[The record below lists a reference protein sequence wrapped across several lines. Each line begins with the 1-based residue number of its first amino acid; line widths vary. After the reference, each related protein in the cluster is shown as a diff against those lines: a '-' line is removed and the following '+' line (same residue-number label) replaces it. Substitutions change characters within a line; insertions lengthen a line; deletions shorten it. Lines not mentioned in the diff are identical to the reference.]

1 MKSEAN
7 SQKPALEGFNQGSEA
22 RSKKLEARKKS
33 CLLPLTSCIFF
44 SCLVLTILS
53 GCASTKDKLAKD
65 NDPALLYAEGVAL
78 YHDGNYNGAIDKF
91 KKVIEDYPLSPL
103 TVDAELLLA
112 DAYYDS
118 VHYNDAASYYA
129 NFISLHPNHPK
140 AAYALFQKGMSYFRE
155 VLSIDRDQATTQKAL
170 LAFNDVIAL
179 YPITVYGDKAKEM
192 VTFLR
197 KRLAEREFYIGN
209 FYFKDGKYKGA
220 LARFA
225 EIIKKYPDVGM
236 SDKVLYYIGK
246 SYVELGEK
254 DLAKDAFST
263 LIANFP
269 DSSFV
274 DDAKSWLSNN
284 HGS

>member
-1 MKSEAN
+1 MKNPEPRIQNSE
-7 SQKPALEGFNQGSEA
+7 FGSKKQEA
-22 RSKKLEARKKS
+22 RDKIFSCSLFLVFC
-33 CLLPLTSCIFF
+33 CLLIVF
-44 SCLVLTILS
+44 S
-53 GCASTKDKLAKD
+53 GCASTPEAAK
-65 NDPALLYAEGVAL
+65 NIDPALLYAEGATL
-78 YHDGNYNGAIDKF
+78 YHDGNYNEAIDKF
-91 KKVIEDYPLSPL
+91 KKVVEDYPLSPL

-112 DAYYDS
+112 DAYYNGA
-118 VHYNDAASYYA
+118 HYSDAASYYA

-179 YPITVYGDKAKEM
+179 NPTTVYGDKAKEM
-192 VTFLR
+192 VIFLR

-274 DDAKSWLSNN
+274 DDAKSWLRNN
-284 HGS
+284 HES